1 MIPLQKNTWKK
12 TPNKQANKQKHDE
25 DRFEGCPGK
34 CDKGKLARVPSV
46 IPVLQPG

>member
-1 MIPLQKNTWKK
+1 VKKKYMEKN
-12 TPNKQANKQKHDE
+12 PKQASKQIKTHDE
-25 DRFEGCPGK
+25 DHFEDCPGK